1 MNRASSFL
9 SDALYALPVGCVAAM
24 AWANIS
30 PNSYYPFAR
39 ALAFVVNDIGIAFFL
54 GLVLK
59 EVVEATLPGGTLHP
73 WRRAA
78 LPLAAAVGGAVVPVA
93 VFLLFLHK
101 VGDIMLTPA
110 WVTTCAVDIAAIYVA
125 GRLIFGRHAGLA
137 FLLVLALGIDVI
149 GLTVLAVWSPIDD
162 VHLGLGLGLGLGLMP
177 LAIGAAFALRRAGV
191 KNFWWYLLGPGVLS
205 WWALYLSGLH
215 PALALMPIVPFM
227 PHASRDKGLFAD
239 AVPQMHDT
247 LTNFE
252 RWWQRPVQGILLM
265 FGLVNAGIPL
275 HGFEEGTWAVPVA
288 VLIGRPIGVL
298 AAAGLAVAAGLHLP
312 QHLRWSDVAVIG
324 CITSIGLVMALFFAA
339 AAMPIGPLLEELKTG
354 GLLTTM
360 GALVALGGARLL
372 HVGRFSR

>member
-1 MNRASSFL
+1 MSRVSTFL
-9 SDALYALPVGCVAAM
+9 SDALYALPIGCVAALV
-24 AWANIS
+24 WANTS
-30 PNSYYPFAR
+30 PESYYPFAR
-39 ALAFVVNDIGIAFFL
+39 ALAFFVNDIGIAFFL
-54 GLVLK
+54 GLVMK

-93 VFLLFLHK
+93 IFFLFLHQ

-110 WVTTCAVDIAAIYVA
+110 WMTTCAVDIAGIYVA

-137 FLLVLALGIDVI
+137 FLLVLALGIDAV
-149 GLTVLAVWSPIDD
+149 GLTALAVWNPIHD
-162 VHLGLGLGLGLGLMP
+162 VHLGLGLVLMP
-177 LAIGAAFALRRAGV
+177 LAIGAAVALRWTGFR
-191 KNFWWYLLGPGVLS
+191 NFWWYLAGPGVLS

-215 PALALMPIVPFM
+215 PALALIPIVPFM
-227 PHASRDKGLFAD
+227 PHASRDKGLFVD

-252 RWWQRPVQGILLM
+252 RWWQLPVQGILLL
-265 FGLVNAGIPL
+265 FGLVNAGVPL
-275 HGFEEGTWAVPVA
+275 HGLEEGTWAVPVA

-312 QHLRWSDVAVIG
+312 QHLHWPDVAVIG

-339 AAMPIGPLLEELKTG
+339 AAMPTGPLLQELTTG
-354 GLLTTM
+354 GLMTAA
-360 GALVALGGARLL
+360 GALVALGGARVL